1 MTKGAFCGDIPVIFV
16 PITRGNLGVYS
27 KNGDWSEGTV
37 PSKIV
42 DRYKRILNGEQKR
55 FSPYEFE
62 DAQYRKQKVQLIV
75 RYAIENVKKWT
86 PEQARRELSLEDI
99 KQLKLHLIREYI
111 EPPIEAKAEDVYYFV
126 EFAYPYLP
134 RLTEKQRALWVYQEV
149 LSGIR
154 RHFPPAYFQSVK
166 GEERAK
172 ICVDYMCQHLLQLS
186 DLRELPRL
194 FSKTERAYSLL
205 KQYKLKIL
213 VDTLYFSPF
222 DMVTEMYPELSHPS
236 YWEEE

>member
-1 MTKGAFCGDIPVIFV
+1 M
-16 PITRGNLGVYS
+16 
-27 KNGDWSEGTV
+27 

-42 DRYKRILNGEQKR
+42 DRYKRILSGEQKR

-62 DAQYRKQKVQLIV
+62 DAQYRKQKIQLV
-75 RYAIENVKKWT
+75 LRYAIENVKRWT
-86 PEQARRELSLEDI
+86 PEQARRELSIRDVKE
-99 KQLKLHLIREYI
+99 LKLHLVREYI
-111 EPPIEAKAEDVYYFV
+111 EPPIEAKPDDVYYMV

-134 RLTEKQRALWVYQEV
+134 RRSEQERVLWVYQEV

-154 RHFPPAYFQSVK
+154 RHFPPLYFQSIK

-172 ICVDYMCQHLLQLS
+172 ICVDYMCSQLMKLPDIS
-186 DLRELPRL
+186 DLPRI

-205 KQYKLKIL
+205 KKYKLKIL

-222 DMVTEMYPELSHPS
+222 DMVTEMYPHLSAPAL
-236 YWEEE
+236 WEDV

>member
-1 MTKGAFCGDIPVIFV
+1 M
-16 PITRGNLGVYS
+16 
-27 KNGDWSEGTV
+27 

-42 DRYKRILNGEQKR
+42 ERYKRILNGQQKR

-62 DAQYRKQKVQLIV
+62 DAQYRKQKVQLVV

-86 PEQARRELSLEDI
+86 PEQARRQLSMQDVKE
-99 KQLKLHLIREYI
+99 LKLHLVREYI
-111 EPPIEAKAEDVYYFV
+111 EPPIEAKSEDVYYMV

-134 RLTEKQRALWVYQEV
+134 RQSEEQKVLWVYQEV

-154 RHFPPAYFQSVK
+154 RHFPPLYFQSIK

-172 ICVDYMCQHLLQLS
+172 ICVDYMCSQLMK
-186 DLRELPRL
+186 LPDVNQL
-194 FSKTERAYSLL
+194 PKIFGKTERAYNLL
-205 KQYKLKIL
+205 KKYKLKIL

-222 DMVTEMYPELSHPS
+222 DMVTEMYPHLNDPVL
-236 YWEEE
+236 WEEV

>member
-1 MTKGAFCGDIPVIFV
+1 MNKVTILNKGTVIFV
-16 PITRGNLGVYS
+16 LIPRGNLVVYS
-27 KNGDWSEGTV
+27 RNGDRSEITV

-62 DAQYRKQKVQLIV
+62 DVQYRKQKVQLVV
-75 RYAIENVKKWT
+75 RYAIENVKRWT
-86 PEQARRELSLEDI
+86 PEQARRELSLQDVKE
-99 KQLKLHLIREYI
+99 LKLHLVREFI

-134 RLTEKQRALWVYQEV
+134 RLSEEQRVLWVYQEV

-154 RHFPPAYFQSVK
+154 RHFPPAYFQSIK

-172 ICVDYMCQHLLQLS
+172 ICVDYMCKHLLKLA
-186 DLRELPRL
+186 DLRQLPSI
-194 FSKTERAYSLL
+194 FSKTERAYTLL
-205 KQYKLKIL
+205 KTYKLKIL

-222 DMVTEMYPELSHPS
+222 DMVTEMYPELSDPS
-236 YWEEE
+236 YWEEL